1 MVIKQITTP
10 IKGLNLYLNKV
21 VSDERG
27 SYCDMAPG
35 GTDSPLYSEGIKH
48 IHASIATK
56 RFIARGGHYHFKL
69 KESLFTLSGTA
80 LWYFYDFDK
89 NSPTFG
95 KSYTVILGYNKS
107 DLDLGI
113 PEYTINKEMAAQIAI
128 SPGVYHVFW
137 PLTDEQTVATGI
149 GSIKYDPED
158 YDRTKIEDVPG
169 AIEIFEKV
177 KNKILENEKDISEQ
191 QVAQISTDNNI
202 GYSPVKSNIKK
213 AIIPA
218 ARNNQQRPFSHT
230 INKHLIPLGNRPMIF
245 YGIENL
251 VAAGVKEIAIVIRE
265 NDNLIQRVI
274 GDGSRWKINLKY
286 IIQKELLGVG
296 NALKISKDFVGDD
309 PFILYLGDNIVLKED
324 LQKSVNKFS
333 EEKLNALLMLAEI
346 DNPQRFGVPEI
357 ADGRIIKV
365 EERPMRAKSKFAVA
379 GAYLYDH
386 NAFKAVES
394 LGLSSRGEYEISD
407 VHNYLIDNNYK
418 VGCQQIGAWW
428 KDRGNFKDLLNGN
441 RFVLENCVFEKN
453 NYNSNEAIEGFVEK
467 SVKIEGKVKIG
478 KNTRAVGK
486 SLIRGPV
493 VIGEGCL
500 IKDCYIGPGTSV
512 GNGVEIQ
519 NAEVENSL
527 IMEQANIF
535 TKNRIV
541 NSVLGR
547 NSSITDKA
555 HSIPYGNEMVMGENC
570 QASI

>member
-56 RFIARGGHYHFKL
+56 RFVARGGHYHFEL
-69 KESLFTLSGTA
+69 KESLFNLSGTA

-95 KSYTVILGYNKS
+95 KSYAVILGYDKLG
-107 DLDLGI
+107 LDLGI
-113 PEYTINKEMAAQIAI
+113 PEYTINKEAAAQIAI

-137 PLTDEQTVATGI
+137 PLTDGQTVAAGI

-177 KNKILENEKDISEQ
+177 KNKILENEKGISRRS
-191 QVAQISTDNNI
+191 V
-202 GYSPVKSNIKK
+202 SPSVDTERLLATEYLPIKK

-218 ARNNQQRPFSHT
+218 ARSNQQRPFSHT
-230 INKHLIPLGNRPMIF
+230 INKHLIPFGNRPMIF

-265 NDNLIQRVI
+265 NDNLIQRVV
-274 GDGSRWKINLKY
+274 GDGSRWKVDIKY

-296 NALKISKDFVGDD
+296 NALKISRDFVGDD
-309 PFILYLGDNIVLKED
+309 PFVLYLGDNIILKED
-324 LQKSVNKFS
+324 LQKSINKFF
-333 EEKLNALLMLAEI
+333 EEKSNALLMLAEV
-346 DNPQRFGVPEI
+346 DNPQMFGVPEI
-357 ADGRIIKV
+357 ANGKIIKV
-365 EERPMRAKSKFAVA
+365 EERPMHAKSKFAVA
-379 GAYLYDH
+379 GAYIYDQ

-394 LGLSSRGEYEISD
+394 LNLSSRGEYEISD

-418 VGCQQIGAWW
+418 VSCQRISEWW

-441 RFVLENCVFEKN
+441 RFVLENCVFEK
-453 NYNSNEAIEGFVEK
+453 SAGSDCKKIDGFVEK
-467 SVKIEGKVKIG
+467 SVKIEGRVKIG
-478 KNTRAVGK
+478 KNTRAVGRG
-486 SLIRGPV
+486 LIRGPV

-500 IKDCYIGPGTSV
+500 IKDCYIGPGTSI
-512 GNGVEIQ
+512 GNNVEIQ

-541 NSVLGR
+541 NSVIGR

-555 HSIPYGNEMVMGENC
+555 HSIPYGNEMIMGENC

>member
-1 MVIKQITTP
+1 MIIKQITTP

-21 VSDERG
+21 ISDERG

-56 RFIARGGHYHFKL
+56 RFVARGGHYHFKL
-69 KESLFTLSGTA
+69 KENFFTLGGTA

-89 NSPTFG
+89 KSPTFG
-95 KSYTVILGYNKS
+95 ESYTVILGYNKLG
-107 DLDLGI
+107 LDLGI
-113 PEYTINKEMAAQIAI
+113 PEYTIDKEMAAQIAI
-128 SPGVYHVFW
+128 SPGVYHVLW
-137 PLTDEQTVATGI
+137 PLTDKQAVVAGTG
-149 GSIKYDPED
+149 STKYDPED

-177 KNKILENEKDISEQ
+177 KNRILENEKDIFGHLVSVDKKAESLP
-191 QVAQISTDNNI
+191 IKST
-202 GYSPVKSNIKK
+202 IKK
-213 AIIPA
+213 AVIPA

-251 VAAGVKEIAIVIRE
+251 VSVGVKEIAIIISE
-265 NDNLIQRVI
+265 NDNLIQRVV
-274 GDGSRWKINLKY
+274 GDGSRWKIDIKY

-296 NALKISKDFVGDD
+296 NALKISKDFVGGD

-324 LQKSVNKFS
+324 LQKSINKFF
-333 EEKLNALLMLAEI
+333 EEKSNALLMLAKV
-346 DNPQRFGVPEI
+346 DNPQMFGVPEI
-357 ADGRIIKV
+357 RDGKITKV
-365 EERPMRAKSKFAVA
+365 EERPMHAKSDFAVT
-379 GAYLYDH
+379 GAYIYDH

-394 LGLSSRGEYEISD
+394 LSLSSRGEYEISD
-407 VHNYLIDNNYK
+407 VHNYLISNNYK
-418 VGCQQIGAWW
+418 VDCQQISEWW

-441 RFVLENCVFEKN
+441 SFVLENCVFEKN
-453 NYNSNEAIEGFVEK
+453 ENEGSLAIEGFVEK
-467 SVKIEGKVKIG
+467 SVKIEGRVKIG
-478 KNTRAVGK
+478 KNTRAVGR

-493 VIGEGCL
+493 VIGDGCL
-500 IKDCYIGPGTSV
+500 IKDCYIGPGTSI
-512 GNGVEIQ
+512 GNNVEIQ
-519 NAEVENSL
+519 NAEIENSL

-541 NSVLGR
+541 NSVIGR
-547 NSSITDKA
+547 NSSVTDKA
-555 HSIPYGNEMVMGENC
+555 HSIPYGNEMVIGENC